1 MLSISNKITGT
12 ETFLT
17 WDQGSWSWKDTVEN
31 YVYASSHPRGLE
43 PILKIFGH
51 ELEPLIDKKYLRM
64 ASELNLS
71 EANFVELIGSKFK
84 KKLAQYTK
92 DTWDKFS
99 QIKDHR
105 YVDFYFDT
113 NDWLW
118 TLQPAPLDYNRYKA
132 LKVSGTSF
140 KFRHNGDQIEPVR
153 YVRSKIKTGRLS
165 VIKGPQVMTMK
176 ATHRNILKDCRQI
189 DFSSMEP
196 RFLLNVS
203 GKHVDGDLY
212 EWVAKEAGL
221 SDDRTHTKI
230 AIISSLYGSSR
241 QIPAVTKLFGLQEWE
256 KQLEANVIDNVIEN
270 YYGRPIQTE
279 GVTGRHLLSLWLQSS
294 AADAAIKGFADF
306 FRKNTHLNPH
316 WIIHDACVFSGE
328 GNIPTEIIINGMKF
342 PITCE
347 DIK

>member
-1 MLSISNKITGT
+1 MLSICNKITGT
-12 ETFLT
+12 SSYLT
-17 WDQGSWSWKDTVEN
+17 WTDSWTWQDKVEN
-31 YVYASSHPRGLE
+31 YLFGCSHPRSIE
-43 PILKIFGH
+43 PLLKIHGFDVK
-51 ELEPLIDKKYLRM
+51 PLIEKKYLRM
-64 ASELNLS
+64 ATELKLS
-71 EANFVELIGSKFK
+71 EANFIGLIGPKFK
-84 KKLAQYTK
+84 DHLATYTQQMWENFEK
-92 DTWDKFS
+92 
-99 QIKDHR
+99 IKDHR
-105 YVDFYFDT
+105 YTDFYYDT

-118 TLQPAPLDYNRYKA
+118 SLQPAPLDGMR
-132 LKVSGTSF
+132 LKTIETLGHKY
-140 KFRHNGDQIEPVR
+140 KFRKMNGMIEPVR

-176 ATHRNILKDCRQI
+176 AEHRNMLKNCRQI

-203 GKHVDGDLY
+203 GQHVAGDLY
-212 EWVAKEAGL
+212 EWVANQAGL

-241 QIPAVTKLFGLQEWE
+241 QIPAVTKLFGLEEWE
-256 KQLEANVIDNVIEN
+256 KQLEADVADNVIEN

-279 GVTGRHLLSLWLQSS
+279 GVKGRHLLSLWLQSS

-306 FRKNTHLNPH
+306 FRANTHLKPH
-316 WIIHDACVFSGE
+316 WLIHDACLFSGV
-328 GNIPTEIIINGMKF
+328 GTVPNEIIIDGMKF